1 MARINLLPWRAEIR
15 KQQQKDFV
23 AAVGLGAS
31 LTVAVML
38 FVHFEINSRL
48 EYQTQRNQ
56 YLEAEIGTLDKRIKE
71 IQDLETKK
79 KRLIAKME
87 VIQQLQASRPE
98 IVHLFDELGRTIPE
112 GVYLS
117 DLVQVDKSITV
128 NGMAQ
133 SNARVSAYMRNLE
146 SSAWLKSP
154 VLNIIE
160 SKVDTKDAKKERQSK
175 FTLQMKQATEKTE
188 KPDASKKK
196 GAS

>member
-23 AAVGLGAS
+23 AAIGLATS
-31 LTVAVML
+31 LTVALML
-38 FVHFEINSRL
+38 LVHFDMESRKSYQAERNGFLESEI
-48 EYQTQRNQ
+48 
-56 YLEAEIGTLDKRIKE
+56 AVLDKRIKE
-71 IQDLETKK
+71 IQELESKK
-79 KRLIAKME
+79 KRLISKME

-117 DLVQVDKSITV
+117 DLVEVDKNITI

-146 SSAWLKSP
+146 SSAWLKTP

-160 SKVDTKDAKKERQSK
+160 SKTDSRDNKREKQSR
-175 FTLQMKQATEKTE
+175 FTLQVKHANEKA
-188 KPDASKKK
+188 DSKK

>member
-1 MARINLLPWRAEIR
+1 MAHINLLPWRAELR
-15 KQQQKDFV
+15 KQQQKDFF
-23 AAVGLGAS
+23 ATIGFGMF
-31 LTVAVML
+31 LTVAIML
-38 FVHFEINSRL
+38 LVHADIASRL
-48 EYQTQRNQ
+48 EHQAERNS
-56 YLEAEIGTLDKRIKE
+56 YLESEIATLDRKIKE

-87 VIQQLQASRPE
+87 VIQQLQGSRPE

-117 DLVQVDKSITV
+117 DMTEVEKNILF
-128 NGMAQ
+128 NGVAQ

-160 SKVDTKDAKKERQSK
+160 TKVENKDAKKERQSS
-175 FTLQMKQATEKTE
+175 FTLQVRQSNE
-188 KPDASKKK
+188 KPDIKSK